1 MGYTLTIVGAA
12 GRMGKWFFEY
22 FNIIKNKAYHSN
34 INCSLIIDK
43 ILLYDIREI
52 NYLTNYNDEN
62 IVVINDVSKS
72 IKTSDIIL
80 FCIPINDII
89 STIRNN
95 ITLFKPGSII
105 IEISSIKTA
114 IHNILLDISMDKNV
128 VTLCIH
134 PMFGPGASIFFSNK
148 IIFIP
153 VYKNNYQAEKNLLN
167 KIFPYFEKIIIEEP
181 DKHDLAIAVI
191 ISLIYFINLVF
202 SKFLLDL
209 STSKEFK
216 FEDNLMHFFK
226 KISGSTFKIQSLLSE
241 SILTDDISLFLSLFI
256 NNDKS
261 LKTINA
267 YSRLFNQL
275 LEKIEK
281 KDIDFIKDYIASTK
295 NGILKDIDIYKSYD
309 ILYKFL
315 NS

>member
-1 MGYTLTIVGAA
+1 
-12 GRMGKWFFEY
+12 MGKWFFEY

-52 NYLTNYNDEN
+52 NYLTNYKDEN

-95 ITLFKPGSII
+95 ITLFKPESII

-134 PMFGPGASIFFSNK
+134 PMFGPGASISSSNK

-209 STSKEFK
+209 STAKEFK

-261 LKTINA
+261 LKTINV
-267 YSRLFNQL
+267 YGRLFNQL

-281 KDIDFIKDYIASTK
+281 KDIDFIKDYITSTK
-295 NGILKDIDIYKSYD
+295 NGILKDVDIYKSYD

>member
-43 ILLYDIREI
+43 ILLYDIKEI
-52 NYLTNYNDEN
+52 NYLTNYKDEN

-114 IHNILLDISMDKNV
+114 IHNILLDVSMNKNV

-134 PMFGPGASIFFSNK
+134 PMFGPGASIFSTNK

-209 STSKEFK
+209 STAKEFE

-275 LEKIEK
+275 LEKMEK